1 MESYFQVKAR
11 LFLELPRPDKAMAVN
26 ADDPW
31 GRRLL
36 ELCPTA
42 LSFGLQKGALNKRHL
57 WGELLSA
64 GTDGCHMRMHLEGSK
79 WELRS
84 PLVGAFNASNLLAVQ
99 AVALEMGIEPDAFK
113 SLESFTGVSGRLER
127 VENPQGLNVF
137 VDYAHTPDALE
148 NVLQALRGAGF
159 KRVVTVFGCGGN
171 RDRTKRPLMGE
182 AVARWSDVAVLT
194 SDNPRFE
201 EPEAIL
207 KMLCQSY
214 IRDTIGLYGVDDII
228 TTGKAEIQGVIRDKI
243 STRLEQED
251 IGLVLVNIALQDAE
265 PPTLEVQQAFKAVE
279 TSKQEAETAINNA
292 NKYANEQLPAA
303 KANADEI
310 LQQAEAYKESRIA
323 EAEGQASRFTELY
336 AEYSKYP
343 EITRQRLFYEMIAKV
358 FPDMKI
364 VITGRDGSTLQTV
377 LPLESFTGT
386 GTTTT
391 TGEEP

>member
-1 MESYFQVKAR
+1 MSLITLILVLAAVAALIVVGTRKKDGGGKRA
-11 LFLELPRPDKAMAVN
+11 LPR
-26 ADDPW
+26 
-31 GRRLL
+31 
-36 ELCPTA
+36 T
-42 LSFGLQKGALNKRHL
+42 
-57 WGELLSA
+57 
-64 GTDGCHMRMHLEGSK
+64 
-79 WELRS
+79 
-84 PLVGAFNASNLLAVQ
+84 
-99 AVALEMGIEPDAFK
+99 
-113 SLESFTGVSGRLER
+113 
-127 VENPQGLNVF
+127 
-137 VDYAHTPDALE
+137 
-148 NVLQALRGAGF
+148 
-159 KRVVTVFGCGGN
+159 VVTV
-171 RDRTKRPLMGE
+171 
-182 AVARWSDVAVLT
+182 AAVLVLIGALGFGSVYQLQEDEYAVIT
-194 SDNPRFE
+194 TFGKPSVVSTPG
-201 EPEAIL
+201 L
-207 KMLCQSY
+207 KFKIPIIQQK
-214 IRDTIGLYGVDDII
+214 TIVSKATQGFALGYDLRTNVNNEDESLMISVDFNFVNVDFYVEYRVDDII

-310 LQQAEAYKESRIA
+310 LQQAEAYKASRIA
-323 EAEGQASRFTELY
+323 EAEGQATRFTELY

-364 VITGRDGSTLQTV
+364 VITGKDGSTLQTV

-386 GTTTT
+386 NTATT

>member
-1 MESYFQVKAR
+1 
-11 LFLELPRPDKAMAVN
+11 
-26 ADDPW
+26 
-31 GRRLL
+31 
-36 ELCPTA
+36 
-42 LSFGLQKGALNKRHL
+42 
-57 WGELLSA
+57 
-64 GTDGCHMRMHLEGSK
+64 
-79 WELRS
+79 
-84 PLVGAFNASNLLAVQ
+84 
-99 AVALEMGIEPDAFK
+99 
-113 SLESFTGVSGRLER
+113 
-127 VENPQGLNVF
+127 
-137 VDYAHTPDALE
+137 
-148 NVLQALRGAGF
+148 
-159 KRVVTVFGCGGN
+159 
-171 RDRTKRPLMGE
+171 
-182 AVARWSDVAVLT
+182 
-194 SDNPRFE
+194 
-201 EPEAIL
+201 
-207 KMLCQSY
+207 MLCQSY

-386 GTTTT
+386 NTMTT